1 MKKLL
6 FLKWNNNFKKKKKK
20 EKYNLNIILVVSLGV
35 LAVHKFSDSVK

>member
-6 FLKWNNNFKKKKKK
+6 FLKWNNNFKKKKK